1 MEGLRKKSGIWWK
14 MWFFPHFNTKPQILK
29 SSLFYGEARLWMTC
43 EHVLVCLGPT
53 ITTGTRSQGWS
64 MPLIYSV
71 RHHHAG
77 GHRRF
82 SAGWSAGSLLAPG
95 CLGKGGSA
103 WTSSWDW
110 LYSVCTFLTSHG
122 TSVLLVNYR
131 PRRTSKTSCRSNLFW
146 VGGQRMVPCPWPEQ
160 HNHHF
165 LSHRVSLGCSSTGQG
180 FQFCTSENGQ
190 RHQKQSFQGPRGE
203 LPPLHV
209 PVVPGLMQLQ
219 RLGSTL
225 FVLWQNRRKYIARR
239 YNPFIQF
246 N

>member
-1 MEGLRKKSGIWWK
+1 
-14 MWFFPHFNTKPQILK
+14 MWFFPHFNTKPQIFK
-29 SSLFYGEARLWMTC
+29 SSLFYGEARLWPTC

-95 CLGKGGSA
+95 CLEKGDSA

-110 LYSVCTFLTSHG
+110 LYSVCTLLTSHG

-131 PRRTSKTSCRSNLFW
+131 PWRTSKTSCRSNLFW

-165 LSHRVSLGCSSTGQG
+165 LSHRVSHWAAPAQAKDSNSAPVRMGRGTKSSHFKALEGS
-180 FQFCTSENGQ
+180 CLPCMSL
-190 RHQKQSFQGPRGE
+190 SFQ
-203 LPPLHV
+203 V
-209 PVVPGLMQLQ
+209 
-219 RLGSTL
+219 
-225 FVLWQNRRKYIARR
+225 
-239 YNPFIQF
+239 
-246 N
+246 